1 MKALP
6 YLTLTYD
13 VAGNEL
19 TPWGVLPIM
28 GHMLRLRSKRW
39 LKYIKF

>member
-19 TPWGVLPIM
+19 TPGGTPLQEPNGDVPLDGVAFLQ
-28 GHMLRLRSKRW
+28 LE
-39 LKYIKF
+39 